1 MTQIAEAPAEQE
13 KKKRSLAS
21 PLQSKPRVPVIAAA
35 IALMVVF
42 GLLFAWLLNSQ
53 THTQSVFAARADIA
67 RGHVLTADDL
77 TAVEIPEGQP
87 IPHFLTSQQSEVI
100 GMTAASDIT
109 AGSVVP
115 PKSLASG
122 TGFKAE
128 ESVVGL
134 SLGPAQL
141 PPYPLR
147 NGDKVRVVG
156 TPPNQADVAPKDVQT
171 PISAT
176 IVSTAKDSVSGQTL
190 VAVTVPRQDAAALA
204 TKAATGRVALI
215 LDGGN

>member
-1 MTQIAEAPAEQE
+1 MTQTAEAPSEQGQ
-13 KKKRSLAS
+13 KKRSLAS

-42 GLLFAWLLNSQ
+42 GLLFVWLLSSQ
-53 THTQSVFAARADIA
+53 THTQSVFAARSDIA
-67 RGHVLTADDL
+67 RGHVITAEDL

-87 IPHFLTSQQSEVI
+87 IPHFLTTQQSEVI
-100 GMTAASDIT
+100 GKTAAKDISS
-109 AGSVVP
+109 GGLVS
-115 PKSLASG
+115 PKTLATG
-122 TGFKAE
+122 TGLSE
-128 ESVVGL
+128 DDSVVGL

-147 NGDKVRVVG
+147 SGDRVRIVG
-156 TPPNQADVAPKDVQT
+156 TPPNQAEMPKEVPT

-176 IVSTAKDSVSGQTL
+176 IVSTEKDTVSGQTL
-190 VAVTVPRQDAAALA
+190 VAVQVPRGDAASLA
-204 TKAATGRVALI
+204 AKAATGRVALI